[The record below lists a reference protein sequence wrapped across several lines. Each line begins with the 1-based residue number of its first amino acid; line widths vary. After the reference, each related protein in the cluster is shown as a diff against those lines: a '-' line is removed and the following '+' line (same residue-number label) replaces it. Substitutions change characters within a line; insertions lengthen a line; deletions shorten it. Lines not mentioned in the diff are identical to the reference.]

1 MIKYEEIKN
10 IHLELTERC
19 QAECPMCP
27 RTGNPLVGKR
37 ELSLTDIEIIFPK
50 EFIKQL
56 VSITVCGNFGEPV
69 LAKDFI
75 EIIQYFK
82 FTNKNLYIKVQ
93 SNAGAR
99 DEIFWKDLAYLIGD
113 TGIVLFGID
122 GLEDTNHIYRK
133 KVQWNKVMQ
142 SAQSFIGA
150 GGKAQWD
157 YLVFEHNEHQ
167 VDDARALA
175 KKMRFYSF
183 QLKITNRWDRIFDGL
198 SPSKIYKSEKLNLF
212 ESFITEN
219 FYDSVAIDCKS
230 IKYKSL
236 YVSAEGLLFPCCYTA
251 SPIYAHNNDK
261 KDRKKIHI
269 DLIGNKDNI
278 NIKLKS
284 IKQIIEEKNLEKY
297 VETWDKPSIKEG
309 KLFTCSRSCNAKI
322 DPYQAQLEKIEVL

>member
-1 MIKYEEIKN
+1 MIKYEEIRN

-37 ELSLTDIEIIFPK
+37 ELSLADIEIIFPK
-50 EFIKQL
+50 EFLKNL

-75 EIIQYFK
+75 DIIQYFR
-82 FTNKNLYIKVQ
+82 FTNKYLYIKVQ

-99 DEIFWKDLAYLIGD
+99 DADFWKDLAYLIR
-113 TGIVLFGID
+113 TNGIVLFGID

-133 KVQWNKVMQ
+133 KVQWNKVIQ
-142 SAQSFIGA
+142 SAQSFIDG

-167 VDDARALA
+167 VDEARALA
-175 KKMRFYSF
+175 KKIGFYSF
-183 QLKITNRWDRIFDGL
+183 QLKITNRWAKEYDGL
-198 SPSKIYKSEKLNLF
+198 SPSKIYRSEKLDTF
-212 ESFITEN
+212 ESFATEK
-219 FYDSVAIDCKS
+219 FYDSCAIDCSS
-230 IKYKSL
+230 IRYKSL
-236 YVSAEGLLFPCCYTA
+236 YVSAEGLLFPCCHTA
-251 SPIYAHNNDK
+251 SRIYSSHN
-261 KDRKKIHI
+261 DRKKIHT

-309 KLFTCSRSCNAKI
+309 RLFACARNCNANT
-322 DPYQAQLEKIEVL
+322 DPYHAQLEKLEIL